1 MNSSNM
7 LEKSKSK
14 ATTITPR
21 TQMGPKQKIKE
32 PSRETVGDFFLIFFY
47 IYIYFFPFFPHD
59 NINKHTTTYLQQYK
73 V

>member
-32 PSRETVGDFFLIFFY
+32 PSRETVGDFFFFNF
-47 IYIYFFPFFPHD
+47 YFFPFFPHD